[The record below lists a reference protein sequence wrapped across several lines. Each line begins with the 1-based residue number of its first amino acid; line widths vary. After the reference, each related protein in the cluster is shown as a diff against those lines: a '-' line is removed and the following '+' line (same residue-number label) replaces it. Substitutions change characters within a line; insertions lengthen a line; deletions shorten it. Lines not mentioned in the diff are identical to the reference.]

1 MTASDRK
8 PAWLVLLIIAA
19 TMAGTAVAFALI
31 FGSIHTLIIA
41 AVLVVPVLLS
51 AGVLYLFARSSKQ
64 SHAS

>member
-19 TMAGTAVAFALI
+19 IMAGTAAVFALI

-41 AVLVVPVLLS
+41 TVLVVPVLLF
-51 AGVLYLFARSSKQ
+51 AGVLYLFARSSKHSQ
-64 SHAS
+64 TT